1 MELPR
6 SIDAGST
13 PMRGISRN
21 GLPSMANVTR
31 ECSRDHNSVR
41 FSAPIIRG
49 FGENDFAAADAD
61 ADNARAPLAST
72 RSGILHAED
81 DCRGGGTIGGHSIT
95 RKKEANM
102 PDEVPSSLPRHKI
115 IHRKGS
121 PAQGVQLLG
130 PYRLQS
136 LIEPEE
142 ELNATF
148 YRVWIG
154 PHQTTA
160 TSYHRVAEEFYY
172 VLSGRGEA
180 VLNGQFYRLEPG
192 DFLRLPPGTTHRFI
206 TADETLEMLNI
217 HCPGS
222 RPDRDVYF
230 IDEPPPGFSPPS
242 NATDGASDE

>member
-1 MELPR
+1 MDSNTVGGFFIAKE
-6 SIDAGST
+6 
-13 PMRGISRN
+13 
-21 GLPSMANVTR
+21 R
-31 ECSRDHNSVR
+31 E
-41 FSAPIIRG
+41 
-49 FGENDFAAADAD
+49 
-61 ADNARAPLAST
+61 T
-72 RSGILHAED
+72 
-81 DCRGGGTIGGHSIT
+81 
-95 RKKEANM
+95 NM
-102 PDEVPSSLPRHKI
+102 PDEVPLSSPRRRI
-115 IHRKGS
+115 IHRKAS
-121 PAQGVQLLG
+121 PTHAVQALG

-136 LIEPEE
+136 LIEPDE

-160 TSYHRVAEEFYY
+160 TSYHRIAEEFYY

-180 VLNGQFYRLEPG
+180 VLDGQHYSLEPG

-242 NATDGASDE
+242 DATDGARHE